1 MANLKQANSKASLHE
16 IGLIRRPLTAT
27 PKRRNVSLKLRP
39 IMSLQTPL
47 IVFDLDGTLA
57 DTAGDLLATLNHIL
71 TGEGLPTVNDADA
84 RRMVGLG
91 ARVLIRR
98 GFESAGETVAPAR
111 LEELFHAFLRHYEE
125 NIAVHT
131 RLFPGVEQA
140 LDRFEAAGFAFA
152 VCTNKIELPS
162 VKLLK
167 ALGVADRFRAICG
180 QDTFAWWKPD
190 PRALLST
197 IDRAGGAPARAVMV
211 GDSKTDIDTAKAAHV
226 PVVAVDFGY
235 TEVHVRELGPDRVI
249 SHFDALW
256 DAVAELSPALAG

>member
-1 MANLKQANSKASLHE
+1 
-16 IGLIRRPLTAT
+16 
-27 PKRRNVSLKLRP
+27 
-39 IMSLQTPL
+39 MSLPAPL

-57 DTAGDLLATLNHIL
+57 DTAGDLLATLNYIL
-71 TGEGLPTVNDADA
+71 IAEGLPAVQDADA
-84 RRMVGLG
+84 RRLVGLG

-98 GFESAGETVAPAR
+98 GFENAGASVSPAR
-111 LEELFHAFLRHYEE
+111 LEELFQTFLDYYEA
-125 NIAVHT
+125 NIAVHS
-131 RLFPGVEQA
+131 RLFPGVERA

-152 VCTNKIELPS
+152 VCTNKIEQPS

-197 IDRAGGAPARAVMV
+197 IEKAGGAAARTVMV
-211 GDSKTDIDTAKAAHV
+211 GDSKTDIDTAKAAGV

-235 TEVHVRELGPDRVI
+235 TEVHVSELGPDRVI
-249 SHFDALW
+249 SHFESLW
-256 DAVAELSPALAG
+256 DAVEQLSPALAG

>member
-1 MANLKQANSKASLHE
+1 
-16 IGLIRRPLTAT
+16 
-27 PKRRNVSLKLRP
+27 
-39 IMSLQTPL
+39 MSLPAPL

-57 DTAGDLLATLNHIL
+57 DTAGDLLATLNFIL
-71 TGEGLPTVNDADA
+71 TREGLEAVTDAEA
-84 RRMVGLG
+84 RRMVGMG
-91 ARVLIRR
+91 ARHLIRR
-98 GFESAGETVAPAR
+98 GFDQAGASVTPGR
-111 LEELFHAFLRHYEE
+111 LEDLFHEFLSHYDE

-140 LDRFEAAGFAFA
+140 LDRFEAAGFTFA
-152 VCTNKIELPS
+152 VCTNKIEKPS

-197 IDRAGGAPARAVMV
+197 IEKAGGAPGRTLMV
-211 GDSKTDIDTAKAAHV
+211 GDSRTDIDTAKAAFI

-235 TEVHVRELGPDRVI
+235 TDVHVSELGPDRVI
-249 SHFDALW
+249 SHFKDLW
-256 DAVAELSPALAG
+256 DAVEAISPALAG

>member
-1 MANLKQANSKASLHE
+1 
-16 IGLIRRPLTAT
+16 
-27 PKRRNVSLKLRP
+27 
-39 IMSLQTPL
+39 MSLPAPL

-57 DTAGDLLATLNHIL
+57 DTAGDLLATLNFIL
-71 TGEGLPTVNDADA
+71 TREGLTAVTDAEA
-84 RRMVGLG
+84 RRMVGMG
-91 ARVLIRR
+91 ARMLIKR
-98 GFESAGETVAPAR
+98 GFDQAGASVAPAR
-111 LEELFHAFLRHYEE
+111 LEDLFHEFLSHYEE

-152 VCTNKIELPS
+152 VCTNKIEKPS

-197 IDRAGGAPARAVMV
+197 IERAGGVPGRTVMV
-211 GDSKTDIDTAKAAHV
+211 GDSKTDIDTAKAAGV

-235 TEVHVRELGPDRVI
+235 TDVHVSELGPDRVI
-249 SHFDALW
+249 SHFDSLW
-256 DAVAELSPALAG
+256 EAVELVSPALAG